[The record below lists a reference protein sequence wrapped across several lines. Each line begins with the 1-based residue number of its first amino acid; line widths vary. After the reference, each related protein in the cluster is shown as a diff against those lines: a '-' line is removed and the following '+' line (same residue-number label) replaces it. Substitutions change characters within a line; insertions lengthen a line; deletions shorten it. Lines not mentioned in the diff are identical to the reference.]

1 MSKISTTDLIP
12 NSYITIEVEDE
23 KFNELYFSICDYNK
37 IKNPDV
43 DKCKF
48 IWVSDDKVKLVR
60 KVNYENLKNLKV
72 S

>member
-12 NSYITIEVEDE
+12 NSYITIEVEDDM
-23 KFNELYFSICDYNK
+23 FNKLYFSICDNNK